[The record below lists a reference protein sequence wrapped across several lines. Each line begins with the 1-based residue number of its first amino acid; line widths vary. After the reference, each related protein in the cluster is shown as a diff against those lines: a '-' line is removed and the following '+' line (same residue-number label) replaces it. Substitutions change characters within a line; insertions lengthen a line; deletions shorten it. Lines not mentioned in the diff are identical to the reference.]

1 MKIPKVIHQTWYTSK
16 PHAQLASRIEAN
28 KKQNPGWGFK
38 LWSDH
43 DIIVWLRKN
52 KLWEELD
59 MFRSLYVGPA
69 KADLFR
75 MLLLYREGG
84 FYMDVD
90 NYLTEPIDE
99 FLNPAAECMVAM
111 NWRKEIDF
119 SICAAVP
126 GNIYIENTLTS
137 ITRRLRA
144 REDGPAYTVTGP
156 PNWRNTNYNN
166 KENHPHREYRIQI
179 IGPKS
184 HENKGWGDYPQDYEK
199 TPSTDHW
206 LQPIRFHFVKNHM
219 HLKTLPNKVSMDKHR
234 WQSARDDKR
243 SLYNT

>member
-16 PHAQLASRIEAN
+16 PHAHLASKLEAN
-28 KKQNPGWGFK
+28 KKQNPGWEYK

-52 KLWEELD
+52 KLWKELD

-75 MLLLYREGG
+75 MLLLYHEGG

-90 NYLTEPIDE
+90 NFLTRPIDE
-99 FLNPAAECMVAM
+99 FLNPAAECMIAM
-111 NWRKEIDF
+111 NFRKEIDF
-119 SICAAVP
+119 CICAAVP

-137 ITRRLRA
+137 ITRKLKA
-144 REDGPAYTVTGP
+144 RVDGTAYHVTGP
-156 PNWRNTNYNN
+156 PNWNNTNYNN
-166 KENHPHREYRIQI
+166 KENHPDREYRIQI
-179 IGPKS
+179 IGPYIMR
-184 HENKGWGDYPQDYEK
+184 NKGWGDYPRAFEK

-206 LQPIRFHFVKNHM
+206 LQPIEFNFLKNPI
-219 HLKTLPNKVSMDKHR
+219 HLSKLPNKVPTDRHNWK
-234 WQSARDDKR
+234 SARDDKR
-243 SLYNT
+243 SLYNK